1 MKEKSIENY
10 LVTKVKQNKGLALKL
25 NSLSMAGLPDRMILL
40 SDGKIFFA
48 ELKSPRKS
56 ARPLQKS
63 VHRILENLGFRVY
76 VIDSKKQIDNI
87 LNFYL

>member
-10 LVTKVKQNKGLALKL
+10 LVMKVKQNKGLALKL

-48 ELKSPRKS
+48 ELKKPGKS

-63 VHRILENLGFRVY
+63 VHRMLENLGFRIY
-76 VIDSKKQIDNI
+76 IIDSKKQIDDI